1 MKLSAKILVLFYQV
15 LHCLNVAHRTTGPC
29 SRPLGLMSGSVHDWQ
44 LSASSSFPADK
55 DPECHVRYA
64 RLHQPRGR
72 AWCAKHK
79 SPNEWILVD
88 LGVAAQ
94 ITGVMTQGR
103 GDRDE
108 WVTDFTL
115 SYSQDAFRWEF
126 VNDPYGNRKVFVG
139 NSDAHSLRHSYL
151 DQPVTARFVRLHIL
165 HWYRH
170 PSLRLEIIGCQ
181 ECNQL
186 ISSPPFTKISA
197 SSHQPWSRR
206 NSCEPED
213 GHIHTHRG
221 WCSRHTNQHQWLQF
235 DLGPATQVTGILTKG
250 RADTK
255 RRQWVTSYTVSYS
268 NDSVVWFVYKDGN
281 QLGPKV
287 FAGNMDKSTERHHY
301 LNHPFT
307 ARYVRIN
314 PITWHHTI
322 ALRAG
327 LTGCPHTGE
336 CGPGFVQVNPLSSC
350 VANLA
355 YGKGTWVNDKRHGWA
370 DWQYGRAS
378 LAVDGI
384 LDNVLPRCAILD
396 NYYSGQPL
404 WMVDLGWRE
413 PISGIIIVTWQG
425 QGQDKV
431 TSYRDYVYN
440 LDRLTVYVANRPRLE
455 AFQLGTANDS
465 ESESGAS
472 KCGTITRANNALFQP
487 RLHFECPGK
496 IIGRYV
502 YIKAVSVANRW
513 SRLYSAVLCEVLVY

>member
-1 MKLSAKILVLFYQV
+1 MKLSAKLLVLIYQV
-15 LHCLNVAHRTTGPC
+15 LHCLNVAQQATGPC
-29 SRPLGLMSGSVHDWQ
+29 SRPLGLMSGTVHDWQ
-44 LSASSSFPADK
+44 LSASSSYPADR
-55 DPECHVRYA
+55 DPECHVKYA

-72 AWCAKHK
+72 AWCAKYK
-79 SPNEWILVD
+79 SANEWILVD

-94 ITGVMTQGR
+94 VTGVMTQGR

-108 WVTDFTL
+108 WVSAYTL
-115 SYSQDAFRWEF
+115 SYSQDAFRWEY
-126 VNDPYGNRKVFVG
+126 VNDPYGNKKVFVG

-151 DQPVTARFVRLHIL
+151 DLPVTARFVRLHVL
-165 HWYRH
+165 HWNRH

-181 ECNQL
+181 E
-186 ISSPPFTKISA
+186 
-197 SSHQPWSRR
+197 
-206 NSCEPED
+206 
-213 GHIHTHRG
+213 
-221 WCSRHTNQHQWLQF
+221 HQWLQF

-255 RRQWVTSYTVSYS
+255 KRQWVTSYTL
-268 NDSVVWFVYKDGN
+268 FG
-281 QLGPKV
+281 
-287 FAGNMDKSTERHHY
+287 GNMDKSTERHHY

-314 PITWHHTI
+314 PITWHHAI

-327 LTGCPHTGE
+327 LTGCPQGGE
-336 CGPGFVQVNPLSSC
+336 CGPGFVQVNSLSPC

-355 YGKGTWVNDKRHGWA
+355 YGKPTWVNDKRHGWA

-384 LDNVLPRCAILD
+384 LDNVLPQCAILD

-413 PISGIIIVTWQG
+413 PVSGVVIVTWQG

-440 LDRLTVYVANRPRLE
+440 LDRLTIYVANKPRLE
-455 AFQLGTANDS
+455 AFQLGATNINGSETETTAV
-465 ESESGAS
+465 
-472 KCGTITRANNALFQP
+472 KCATITRANNALFQS
-487 RLHFECPGK
+487 RIHFECPGK
-496 IIGRYV
+496 IVGRYV

-513 SRLYSAVLCEVLVY
+513 TRLYSAVLCEVLVY